1 MATSAVTAK
10 AAMMKGFIEYMAGS
24 VEEAIVG

>member
-10 AAMMKGFIEYMAGS
+10 AVMMKGFIEDMAGS

>member
-10 AAMMKGFIEYMAGS
+10 AAMMKGFIEDMAGS